1 MTRTPPR
8 RHAFRAVHY
17 LVLAL
22 ILVLLVGPLVVPLLS
37 SFKSGQEDLFG
48 ANAGVL
54 PRQWSVHAF
63 GDLFEKIPMGTYMAN
78 SAIVALLSIVSN
90 LVLATTAGYMLSR
103 RGWRGRG
110 VVFYAL
116 IAAMMFP
123 FESIMISL
131 FAQVRDLGAVDT
143 LIGVWLPGAV
153 AVLNVLLMR
162 AAFLALPKEIEDAAL
177 LDGATE
183 WQRFWRIF
191 LPNAR
196 GVLTVIT
203 LTTFITAWDEFL
215 WPLVVLRSDDNF
227 TLMLGLASL
236 QGAFGFDYRVV
247 LAGAL
252 VALIPVALV
261 FFAAQ
266 KHFFRGMEEGGVKF

>member
-1 MTRTPPR
+1 MTPR
-8 RHAFRAVHY
+8 RHALRAVHY

-22 ILVLLVGPLVVPLLS
+22 MLVLLVGPLVVPLLS

-48 ANAGVL
+48 ANAGIL
-54 PRQWSVHAF
+54 PQQWSLHAF
-63 GDLFEKIPMGTYMAN
+63 GDLFEKIPIGTYLVN
-78 SAIVALLSIVSN
+78 SVIVALLSIVSN
-90 LVLATTAGYMLSR
+90 LVLATAAGYMLSR
-103 RGWRGRG
+103 RGWRGRN

-116 IAAMMFP
+116 IAGMMFP
-123 FESIMISL
+123 FEAIMISL

-153 AVLNVLLMR
+153 AVLNILLMR
-162 AAFLALPKEIEDAAL
+162 AAFMALPKEIEDAAL

-191 LPNAR
+191 LPNAK

-203 LTTFITAWDEFL
+203 LTTFITAWDDFL
-215 WPLVVLRSDDNF
+215 WPLVVLRSDENF

-252 VALIPVALV
+252 VALVPVAVV

-266 KHFFRGMEEGGVKF
+266 RHFFRGMEEGGVKF